1 MAETFQ
7 VRMSCSAKTVI
18 MTLKCTLLL
27 RAKIQSLSFQ
37 FLHWFRQQM
46 LKRQSG
52 IWDHLS
58 HDFRTKGWL
67 PGKKENSLN
76 VTGSYISKRKISGQK
91 LVLCAFAVMSLPS
104 TKLGGCNIVTAWES
118 TYSLLVCSWG
128 SALWLCI
135 FFYRCLSC
143 IFLAVHFSPLILF
156 WNAKSI
162 QLNQV
167 FLFFHNLSSAF
178 VLVFTFILSPGFLI

>member
-46 LKRQSG
+46 LKRQSD

-58 HDFRTKGWL
+58 HGFRTKGWL
-67 PGKKENSLN
+67 PGKSENSLN

-91 LVLCAFAVMSLPS
+91 LLGAMCLCCDVFAQHKAGWLQYCDCLRIRITFTCLQLRLITIIVHFLLPLS
-104 TKLGGCNIVTAWES
+104 QFHLF
-118 TYSLLVCSWG
+118 LL
-128 SALWLCI
+128 
-135 FFYRCLSC
+135 Y
-143 IFLAVHFSPLILF
+143 IFLL
-156 WNAKSI
+156 
-162 QLNQV
+162 
-167 FLFFHNLSSAF
+167 
-178 VLVFTFILSPGFLI
+178 